1 MIDPEPKPQTSQ
13 DKTSQ
18 DRASQDRISQDRIWG
33 GAPPAPLTGR
43 HLRNL
48 ARLAKG
54 KLPRIPALAA
64 HAH

>member
-1 MIDPEPKPQTSQ
+1 MIDPAPKPQSSQ
-13 DKTSQ
+13 DRTSQ
-18 DRASQDRISQDRIWG
+18 DRTWW